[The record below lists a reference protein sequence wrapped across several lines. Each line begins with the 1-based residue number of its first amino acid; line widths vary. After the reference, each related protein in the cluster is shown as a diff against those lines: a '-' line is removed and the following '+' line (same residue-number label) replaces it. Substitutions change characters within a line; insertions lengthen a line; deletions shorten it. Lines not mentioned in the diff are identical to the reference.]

1 MVLAGTTSDQYK
13 RQNPLRTRRTLWQIT
28 TPGPSEVLGCAM
40 IVVGKRQRRCTMYIS
55 MKRYTVSQ
63 AREKLAAVLD
73 QADRTGSVLIERR
86 NVQYVIRPRR
96 VARTSRPRQ
105 SVIEI
110 LDPAISGGQ
119 WQWNWTA
126 KGLTFSHRGRRR

>member
-1 MVLAGTTSDQYK
+1 
-13 RQNPLRTRRTLWQIT
+13 
-28 TPGPSEVLGCAM
+28 
-40 IVVGKRQRRCTMYIS
+40 

-63 AREKLAAVLD
+63 AREKLADVLD

-96 VARTSRPRQ
+96 VARTSRPRR

-119 WQWNWTA
+119 WQWKWTA